1 MKNTL
6 RKVVVPA
13 LLALAV
19 VSTSAWAQDKPTTN
33 TNTSAASKAAASAS
47 HAQKKEDMVEK
58 RISDLRSQ
66 LKITDKQSTQWDA
79 FAQTMRDN
87 SQKTSQAFTER
98 AQKLSTMTA
107 DEAMKSYAD
116 LAQLHAANMQK
127 LSSAMSDLY
136 GTFSPEQKT
145 TADMLFRYQTAK
157 GPGAAKG
164 KPHTPASAAAPAPAA
179 K

>member
-13 LLALAV
+13 LMALAV
-19 VSTSAWAQDKPTTN
+19 VSTSAWAQDKPATN
-33 TNTSAASKAAASAS
+33 TGAVSKAAASAS

-87 SQKTSQAFTER
+87 AQKTSQAFTER

-116 LAQLHAANMQK
+116 LAQLHAGNMQK

-157 GPGAAKG
+157 GPGAAKD
-164 KPHTPASAAAPAPAA
+164 KPHTPASASAPAPAA

>member
-19 VSTSAWAQDKPTTN
+19 VSTSAWAQDKPATS
-33 TNTSAASKAAASAS
+33 TSATSKAAASAS
-47 HAQKKEDMVEK
+47 HAQKKQDMVEK
-58 RISDLRSQ
+58 RISDLHSE

-87 SQKTSQAFTER
+87 AKKTSDAFTER
-98 AQKLSTMTA
+98 AQKLSTMSA

-116 LAQLHAANMQK
+116 LAKLHADNMQK

-145 TADMLFRYQTAK
+145 TADMLFRNQTAK
-157 GPGAAKG
+157 GPGPGKG
-164 KPHTPASAAAPAPAA
+164 KPHAPASAAAPAPAA